1 MPPDSPTLRPLRM
14 ADAPLALPSGMR
26 DLLPPRAGERRAL
39 ARTVMTAFQR
49 YGYDPIVPPAFERE
63 SVLARGLG
71 ARAERDLVRFL
82 DPDTGEVLAL
92 RPDMTPQIARVIAT
106 RYRDVPPPLRLA
118 YEGSVIRRPR
128 GRSRRHRQVAQAG
141 VECVGWPS
149 LEADVEVILAALE
162 ALNATGLDDVQV
174 ELSHAALTS
183 AVLAEVPDDV
193 RDEVADALGRRDE
206 TAWNALLPSHPAL
219 RAELALL
226 SSLAGGP
233 EVIARART
241 ELSAARHG
249 RALDALDEVVR
260 ALRTAGLGDRLL
272 VDLGELRG
280 HGYYTGVFFQALCD
294 GVGAPVASGGR
305 YDELLGRYGAPMAA
319 TGCAIDLEALEDAL
333 SARGVSLADGSPTRV
348 LVAGERTGR
357 HAEAARLRADGHFV
371 CEIDAVDEDA
381 VRAYAQAHRCERAT
395 LCTTEGA
402 RAIEVGPRGDV
413 DTPRGG

>member
-1 MPPDSPTLRPLRM
+1 M

-39 ARTVMTAFQR
+39 ARAVMTAFQR

-63 SVLARGLG
+63 SVLTRGLG
-71 ARAERDLVRFL
+71 ARAQRDLVRFL

-92 RPDMTPQIARVIAT
+92 RPDMTPQIARILAT

-141 VECVGWPS
+141 VECVGWSS
-149 LEADVEVILAALE
+149 LEADVEVIRAAVE
-162 ALNATGLDDVQV
+162 ALHAVGLDDVHV
-174 ELSHAALTS
+174 ELSHASLSLAL
-183 AVLAEVPDDV
+183 LADVPEDV

-206 TAWNALLPSHPAL
+206 AAWNALLPDRPAL
-219 RAELALL
+219 RAELACL

-233 EVIARART
+233 EVIARARA
-241 ELSAARHG
+241 ELTATRHG

-260 ALRTAGLGDRLL
+260 ALREAGLGDRLL
-272 VDLGELRG
+272 IDLGELRG

-294 GVGAPVASGGR
+294 GVGGAVASGGR

-333 SARGVSLADGSPTRV
+333 TARGVSLADGSPSRV
-348 LVAGERTGR
+348 LVAGEGAERR
-357 HAEAARLRADGHFV
+357 AEAARLRADGLFV
-371 CEIDAVDEDA
+371 CEIDATDEDA
-381 VRAYAQAHRCERAT
+381 VRAYAVAHRCERASV
-395 LCTTEGA
+395 CTSDGVRT
-402 RAIEVGPRGDV
+402 IEVVSRGDV
-413 DTPRGG
+413 DMPQRR